1 MEIRMASLLSLRSL
15 QTRMVM
21 GSYPSRNS
29 RQQTVE
35 IASLQWRE
43 THTASTFHSPY
54 LERPKETN
62 SCWRQV
68 HSTFL
73 IRGTWIFYFIL
84 CLSCTSRMC
93 DMLQVTMFNFIFND
107 RPLCSYTPLNIQR
120 QEVIGLHTFRCC
132 RQPCRAL
139 ARILS
144 PGYPRYIPSKKN
156 KNAWKNDAWKTPFLL
171 GYRHL
176 FQEFQ
181 AVSHFK

>member
-1 MEIRMASLLSLRSL
+1 MKRDPYCQHFPFPIFGEAKRDQQLLETSAFYISY
-15 QTRMVM
+15 TRNM
-21 GSYPSRNS
+21 N
-29 RQQTVE
+29 
-35 IASLQWRE
+35 
-43 THTASTFHSPY
+43 
-54 LERPKETN
+54 
-62 SCWRQV
+62 
-68 HSTFL
+68 
-73 IRGTWIFYFIL
+73 IL
-84 CLSCTSRMC
+84 LHFMPILYITYVWY
-93 DMLQVTMFNFIFND
+93 VTMFNFIFND
-107 RPLCSYTPLNIQR
+107 RPLCSYTPLKIQR

-156 KNAWKNDAWKTPFLL
+156 KNAWKSDAWKTPFLL